1 MIEPIRRL
9 SVGRFALTLLPRQP
23 YEARYCAAAPALG
36 FAFETQDGEHA
47 FDSDRLRP
55 YRTRAN
61 SFAYVPKG
69 CSLVSRSRLGG
80 EYLTL
85 TLPDALPA
93 PQTTD
98 RLAPDLRPAAHRL
111 RAALLAPERV
121 EALEV
126 EALAQEFCDQAAR
139 ALGLPPPKAAGW
151 MTPQR
156 LAKLDAAIDAG
167 LAEGVTVAGLAAT
180 LGLSEGFFSRA
191 VKAALGV
198 SPQAYLLDHKLARAR
213 RLMTAGEADLSQ
225 VALEAGFAS
234 HAHLSTAFKRYLGI
248 TPTVFRAQIR
258 G

>member
-23 YEARYCAAAPALG
+23 YEARYDAAAPALG
-36 FAFETQDGEHA
+36 FAFDAQDGDHA

-69 CSLVSRSRLGG
+69 CGLISRSRRGG

-98 RLAPDLRPAAHRL
+98 RLAPALRDTAHRL
-111 RAALLAPERV
+111 RAALLSPNTV
-121 EALEV
+121 DPLEV
-126 EALAQEFCDQAAR
+126 EALAASFTETATA
-139 ALGLPPPKAAGW
+139 ALGLPAPKAAGW

-156 LAKLDAAIDAG
+156 LAKLDALLDEG
-167 LAEGVTVAGLAAT
+167 LAEGVTVAGLAAA
-180 LGLSEGFFSRA
+180 LGLSDGFFSRA

-213 RLMTAGEADLSQ
+213 HLIADGEADLSQ
-225 VALEAGFAS
+225 VALGAGFAS

-248 TPTVFRAQIR
+248 TPTAFRAQVR